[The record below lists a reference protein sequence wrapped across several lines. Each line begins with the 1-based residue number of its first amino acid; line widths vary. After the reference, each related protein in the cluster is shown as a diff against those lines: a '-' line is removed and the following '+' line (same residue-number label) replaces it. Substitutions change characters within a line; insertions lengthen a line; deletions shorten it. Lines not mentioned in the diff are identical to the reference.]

1 MDRLHTQPPEAS
13 AEAGKADRQITSRSI
28 AIGGITIAA
37 IFYGIDIAV
46 KSQLP
51 LIVIG
56 AFMMW
61 LFVNILLKWLMP
73 AVALS
78 RSELLTIFG
87 MLWVAG
93 TISGSGWMSYWA
105 LIMATPAYFD
115 SAENQWADTIFDFMP
130 WHVFPE
136 TEGRVIDAFWLGLP
150 EGAPI
155 PWDGWFGAASQWF
168 TISVA
173 LVVFGFCIILLFQRQ
188 WEEKERLAFPLAQVP
203 VELTAGVD
211 GPRAVPEMLR
221 SRLFWCG
228 FLLIFVPILYS
239 IVTYFIAGLPP
250 LDFYWIAYDLK
261 IGGSVPDLW
270 VRILPMLMIMLYL
283 CPLDILG
290 SFILFYFL
298 AVVKGTAM
306 QRVGFSVGSEG
317 HVLGWEKILQMEAYG
332 AQIFVA
338 LWSIWLA
345 RSHLRRI
352 WVQARSGDGDR
363 SDVVRYRLAFIGLA
377 ASSLYII
384 AWQVSIG
391 MNLALSIAMFLLT
404 TLIYFLIAKLVA
416 ATGFSYLLPDWDHM
430 KGKSFILDLVGTNHI
445 SPQGLVAFSVVTS
458 HAYFGNFRVSAWPAI
473 PHILRMLP
481 VRRQLGKV
489 AAMVAIAFSVGFASA
504 CISAL
509 STGYT
514 GGGMFRS
521 VGAGVASF
529 DYTVDLILNPRF
541 PDLGRWGVWL
551 FGFFEGIVLAVM
563 RARFHWFPLHPIG
576 LAFQYTP
583 SPHRYWATL
592 LIVWWVK
599 FALLRYGGP
608 RAYETGKRF
617 FYGLAVGYVMGAL
630 LSDGVDYIWF
640 PVDPHIVHTW

>member
-473 PHILRMLP
+473 PHILRMFP

-563 RARFHWFPLHPIG
+563 RARFLRGHPLVPVAPDRW
-576 LAFQYTP
+576 LFST
-583 SPHRYWATL
+583 PHRLIATGR
-592 LIVWWVK
+592 
-599 FALLRYGGP
+599 RY
-608 RAYETGKRF
+608 
-617 FYGLAVGYVMGAL
+617 
-630 LSDGVDYIWF
+630 
-640 PVDPHIVHTW
+640 

>member
-473 PHILRMLP
+473 PHILRMFP

>member
-1 MDRLHTQPPEAS
+1 MDHTPAHLESS
-13 AEAGKADRQITSRSI
+13 AEPGKVDRHITARAI

-136 TEGRVIDAFWLGLP
+136 TDARVIDAFWLGLP

-155 PWDGWFGAASQWF
+155 PWDGWLGAAGQWF

-306 QRVGFSVGSEG
+306 QRIGFSVGSEG

-352 WVQARSGDGDR
+352 WVQARSGDGDPN
-363 SDVVRYRLAFIGLA
+363 DVVRYRLAFIGLA
-377 ASSLYII
+377 ASSIFII

-473 PHILRMLP
+473 PHILKMFP

-489 AAMVAIAFSVGFASA
+489 AAMVAVAFTVGFASA
-504 CISAL
+504 CVSAL
-509 STGYT
+509 STGYI

-521 VGAGVASF
+521 VGAGVRSL
-529 DYTVDLILNPRF
+529 DYTVDLILNPRL
-541 PDLGRWGVWL
+541 PDFGRWGVWL
-551 FGFFEGIVLAVM
+551 FGFCEGIVLAIM

-640 PVDPHIVHTW
+640 PLDPHIVHTW

>member
-1 MDRLHTQPPEAS
+1 MGLASSQPPEPS
-13 AEAGKADRQITSRSI
+13 VEVGKDQRHITARAI
-28 AIGGITIAA
+28 AIGGITIAV

-56 AFMMW
+56 AFMLW
-61 LFVNILLKWLMP
+61 VFVNILLKQLMP

-93 TISGSGWMSYWA
+93 TISGSGWMSSWA
-105 LIMATPAYFD
+105 LIMATPAYYD
-115 SAENQWADTIFDFMP
+115 SEENQWADMIFDFMP

-136 TEGRVIDAFWLGLP
+136 TDARVIDAFWLGLP

-155 PWDGWFGAASQWF
+155 PWDGWFGAAGQWF

-173 LVVFGFCIILLFQRQ
+173 LVIFGFCIILLFQRQ
-188 WEEKERLAFPLAQVP
+188 WEDRERLAFPLAQVP

-239 IVTYFIAGLPP
+239 ISTYFVAGLPA
-250 LDFYWIAYDLK
+250 LEFYWIPYHLK
-261 IGGSVPDLW
+261 IGGAVPDLW
-270 VRILPMLMIMLYL
+270 LRILPMLMIMLYL

-290 SFILFYFL
+290 SFILFYFI
-298 AVVKGTAM
+298 AVAKGTAM
-306 QRVGFSVGSEG
+306 QRIGFSVGSEG

-345 RSHLRRI
+345 RGHLRQI
-352 WVQARSGDGDR
+352 WRQARSGEGDPR
-363 SDVVRYRLAFIGLA
+363 DVVRYRLAFLGLLG
-377 ASSLYII
+377 SSIYIVV
-384 AWQVSIG
+384 WQVWIG
-391 MNLALSIAMFLLT
+391 MNLILSIGMFFLI

-445 SPQGLVAFSVVTS
+445 SPQSLVAFSVVTS

-473 PHILRMLP
+473 PHILRIFSA
-481 VRRQLGKV
+481 RRQLGKV
-489 AAMVAIAFSVGFASA
+489 AALVAVAFAAGFASA
-504 CISAL
+504 CVAAL

-514 GGGMFRS
+514 GGMFRS
-521 VGAGVASF
+521 VGAGISSF
-529 DYTVDLILNPRF
+529 DYTVDLILNPRL
-541 PDLGRWGVWL
+541 PDVGRWGVWL
-551 FGFFEGIVLAVM
+551 FGFFEGLGLAVM

-583 SPHRYWATL
+583 SPHRYWMTL
-592 LIVWWVK
+592 LIVWLVK
-599 FALLRYGGP
+599 FALLRYGGV
-608 RAYETGKRF
+608 RSYETGKRF

-630 LSDGVDYIWF
+630 LSDGVDFIWF
-640 PVDPHIVHTW
+640 PLNPHIVHNW